1 MKGSHQIAGAGAMK
15 PKILVVDDEVSI
27 LKSLEAVLRDEGYG
41 VCTASSGEEALE
53 EIRRD
58 PPDLTLLD
66 IWMPGMDGMAV
77 LGEIKKF
84 QAQMPV
90 IIISGHGTIET
101 AVKATRMGAFDFIE
115 KPLSLERILVSI
127 QNGLEFQRLE
137 EENRL
142 WRQKATRRC
151 NMVGSSAGI
160 EALREQITRAAPTNA
175 TVLITGENGTG
186 KELVARMIHMQSRR
200 SQRPMVEVNCAAIPE
215 DLIESELFGHEK
227 GAFTGAHEKRK
238 GKFDMANGGT
248 LFLDEIGDMSLRTQ
262 AKILRIIQEQVF
274 ERVGG
279 SRPIQVDARIVAATN
294 KDLSKEIEE
303 GRFRQDLYYRLN
315 VIPIYVPPLRER
327 LGDIPLLVDHFINE
341 FALESAMGRKEI
353 DSRVIARLQQYS
365 WPGNVRELRNFL
377 ERLIIMTPGQII
389 GLADLPQDFQDL
401 TRDQAGPAND
411 PFKEPTLKR
420 ARASFER
427 EYLLKKLE
435 EFSWNVSLTA
445 TRIGIERSHL
455 HRKLKALEIK
465 GGDEDDEVTGCHV
478 DGC

>member
-1 MKGSHQIAGAGAMK
+1 MKAR
-15 PKILVVDDEVSI
+15 ILIVDDELSI
-27 LKSLEAVLRDEGYG
+27 LKSLEAVLHDEGYR
-41 VCTASSGEEALE
+41 VSTASNGEEALE

-66 IWMPGMDGMAV
+66 IWMPGMDGLAV
-77 LGEIKKF
+77 LGEIKKSH
-84 QAQMPV
+84 AQMPV
-90 IIISGHGTIET
+90 IIISGHATIET
-101 AVKATRMGAFDFIE
+101 AVKATRMGAFDFVE

-142 WRQKATRRC
+142 WRQKANRRC
-151 NMVGSSAGI
+151 NIVGNSTAVES
-160 EALREQITRAAPTNA
+160 LREQIQRAAPTHA
-175 TVLITGENGTG
+175 TVLISGENGTG
-186 KELVARMIHMQSRR
+186 KELVARMIHAQSRR

-227 GAFTGAHEKRK
+227 GSFTGAHEKRK
-238 GKFDMANGGT
+238 GKFDQANSGT

-279 SRPIQVDARIVAATN
+279 SRTVQVDVRIVAATN
-294 KDLSKEIEE
+294 KDLSREIEE

-327 LGDIPLLVDHFINE
+327 LEDIPLLVDHFINE
-341 FALESAMGRKEI
+341 LALESAMGRKEM
-353 DSRVIARLQQYS
+353 DPRVIASLQQYP
-365 WPGNVRELRNFL
+365 WPGNIRELRNFI
-377 ERLIIMTPGQII
+377 ERLIIMTPGQTI
-389 GLADLPQDFQDL
+389 GLGDLPRDFQI
-401 TRDQAGPAND
+401 QASDHPEKDGD
-411 PFKEPTLKR
+411 PYREPTLKK
-420 ARASFER
+420 ARACFER
-427 EYLLKKLE
+427 EYLLRKLE

-455 HRKLKALEIK
+455 HRKLKTLEIK
-465 GGDEDDEVTGCHV
+465 GDEDSEMAGCDM
-478 DGC
+478 DGS